1 MFNSMMKSDIDIK
14 DEVYSIL
21 INSNLKNAITGSI
34 YKDSKRPSYS
44 KDEDIV
50 ISVISSLNGE
60 FQDVV
65 VNVNLY
71 VADVMRGNDSIENS
85 RRLRVLCRECINL
98 LSIVSGEDY
107 RIQLLEQRIYEVPS
121 TREHCINNKLSF
133 TQITF

>member
-1 MFNSMMKSDIDIK
+1 MVKSDIDIK
-14 DEVYSIL
+14 DDVYSIL
-21 INSNLKNAITGSI
+21 INSNLKNIITGSI
-34 YKDSKRPSYS
+34 YKDSKRPTVS

-71 VADVMRGNDSIENS
+71 VADVMRGSDSIENAK
-85 RRLRVLCRECINL
+85 RLRVLCRECLDL
-98 LSIVSGEDY
+98 LTVVSGDDY
-107 RIQLLEQRIYEVPS
+107 RIELIEQRIYDVPA

>member
-1 MFNSMMKSDIDIK
+1 MVKSDIDIK
-14 DEVYSIL
+14 DDVYSIL
-21 INSNLKNAITGSI
+21 IKSNLKNIITGSI
-34 YKDSKRPSYS
+34 YKDSKRPTVS

-71 VADVMRGNDSIENS
+71 VADVMRGSDSIENTK
-85 RRLRVLCRECINL
+85 RLRVLCRECLDL
-98 LSIVSGEDY
+98 LTVVSGDDY
-107 RIQLLEQRIYEVPS
+107 RIELIEQRIYDVPA

>member
-1 MFNSMMKSDIDIK
+1 MVKSDIDIK
-14 DEVYSIL
+14 DDVYSIL
-21 INSNLKNAITGSI
+21 IKSNLKNIITGSI
-34 YKDSKRPSYS
+34 YKDSKRPTVS

-71 VADVMRGNDSIENS
+71 VADVMRGSDSIENAK
-85 RRLRVLCRECINL
+85 RLRVLCRECLDL
-98 LSIVSGEDY
+98 LTVVTGDDY
-107 RIQLLEQRIYEVPS
+107 RIELIEQRIYDVPA

>member
-1 MFNSMMKSDIDIK
+1 MVKSDIDIK
-14 DEVYSIL
+14 DDVYSIL
-21 INSNLKNAITGSI
+21 IKSNLKNIITGSI
-34 YKDSKRPSYS
+34 YKDSKRPTVS

-71 VADVMRGNDSIENS
+71 VADVMRGSDSIENAK
-85 RRLRVLCRECINL
+85 RLRVLCRECLDL
-98 LSIVSGEDY
+98 LTVVSGDDY
-107 RIQLLEQRIYEVPS
+107 RIELIEQRIYDVPA